1 MVSASKGQILFLSE
15 EEMKTKIQIISLTF
29 LLIGALVLVGCTSK
43 LNDIEIGAD
52 ANGTQVELKAG
63 QALIISLVSNPTTGF
78 GWHVAEIDES
88 ILKQVGEVEFA
99 QEAGGEQL
107 VGAGGIETLRF
118 EAIASGTTTL
128 TLTYDRAWEDQP
140 PEETFTVT
148 VVVP

>member
-1 MVSASKGQILFLSE
+1 
-15 EEMKTKIQIISLTF
+15 MKTKIQTLSLKI
-29 LLIGALVLVGCTSK
+29 LLIGVLALAACTSK
-43 LNDIEIGAD
+43 SNDIEIGAD

-63 QALIISLVSNPTTGF
+63 QALIVSLASNPSTGY

-88 ILKQVGEVEFA
+88 ILKQVGEAEFA
-99 QEAGGEQL
+99 QETGGEQL
-107 VGAGGIETLRF
+107 VGAGGTETLRF
-118 EAIASGTTTL
+118 EAVASGTTTL